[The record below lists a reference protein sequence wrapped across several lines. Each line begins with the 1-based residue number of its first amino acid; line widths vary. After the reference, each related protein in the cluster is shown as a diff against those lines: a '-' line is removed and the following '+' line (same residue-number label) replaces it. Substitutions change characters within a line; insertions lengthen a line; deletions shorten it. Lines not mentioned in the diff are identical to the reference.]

1 MQIKKAIFKQSASS
15 IYGCPKPTL
24 QEYAFI
30 GRSNVGKSSLINMLC
45 NNNQLAKVSATPGKT
60 QLINH
65 FIINDNWYLVDLPGY
80 GFAKTSKASRSKFET
95 IIYDYCKKRQTLVCL
110 FVLIDSRLPLQK
122 IDLEFMLWCGET
134 EIPFSIIYTKADKNS
149 KAELARNIKNIE
161 KELLK
166 HWEEL
171 PNSFISSSEKN
182 TGKEDILEFIDFQIR
197 EVSARGQVERT
208 IAVEPEEDDAEQDE
222 WSDED

>member
-15 IYGCPKPTL
+15 IFGCPKPTL

-45 NNNQLAKVSATPGKT
+45 NNNKLAKTSATPGKT

-65 FIINDNWYLVDLPGY
+65 FVINDHWYLVDLPGY
-80 GFAKTSKASRSKFET
+80 GFAKTSKSSRAKFET
-95 IIYDYCKKRQTLVCL
+95 IIFDYCKKRETLACL

-122 IDLEFMLWCGET
+122 IDQEFMLWCAET
-134 EIPFSIIYTKADKNS
+134 GIPFSIIYTKTDKNS
-149 KAELARNIKNIE
+149 KAELSRNIKSIE

-166 HWEEL
+166 IWEEL
-171 PNSFISSSEKN
+171 PNSFISSGEKG
-182 TGKEDILEFIDFQIR
+182 TGKEEILDFIEFQLNQPHVR
-197 EVSARGQVERT
+197 RT
-208 IAVEPEEDDAEQDE
+208 PDNNADEEETADE
-222 WSDED
+222 LQ

>member
-15 IYGCPKPTL
+15 IFGCPKPTL

-45 NNNQLAKVSATPGKT
+45 NNNKLAKTSATPGKT

-65 FIINDNWYLVDLPGY
+65 FVINDHWYLVDLPGY
-80 GFAKTSKASRSKFET
+80 GFAKTSKSSRAKFET
-95 IIYDYCKKRQTLVCL
+95 IIFDYCKKRETLACL

-122 IDLEFMLWCGET
+122 IDQEFMLWCAET
-134 EIPFSIIYTKADKNS
+134 GIPFSIIYTKTDKNS
-149 KAELARNIKNIE
+149 KAELSRNIKNIE

-166 HWEEL
+166 IWEEL
-171 PNSFISSSEKN
+171 PNSFISSGEKG
-182 TGKEDILEFIDFQIR
+182 TGKEEILDFIEFQLNQPHVR
-197 EVSARGQVERT
+197 RT
-208 IAVEPEEDDAEQDE
+208 PDNNADEEETANELQ
-222 WSDED
+222 